1 MSLSLLLD
9 SADPEVWMK
18 WLPTGI
24 FNGITTNP
32 TLLKQVGEPSSL
44 QNLRRLAKLANNIGC
59 KELHL
64 QAWGSSVQDFADYG
78 FEIGKLSTPQ
88 MKVHV
93 KIPIT
98 QVGSEA
104 AKLLISSN
112 ISVTL
117 TGCYEAK
124 QVLIAAALGA
134 TYIAPY
140 LGRIND
146 TGKDG
151 LTELVTMQKVLDRT
165 SSKCKVL
172 TASIREIKE
181 INYLAC
187 NGISVFTINSKLVEN
202 LFDSKLTEQA
212 SKTFFKDAKMQ

>member
-1 MSLSLLLD
+1 
-9 SADPEVWMK
+9 
-18 WLPTGI
+18 
-24 FNGITTNP
+24 
-32 TLLKQVGEPSSL
+32 
-44 QNLRRLAKLANNIGC
+44 
-59 KELHL
+59 
-64 QAWGSSVQDFADYG
+64 
-78 FEIGKLSTPQ
+78 

-98 QVGSEA
+98 QSGSEA

-151 LTELVTMQKVLDRT
+151 LTELVTMQKILDRT

-181 INYLAC
+181 INYLAS
-187 NGISVFTINSKLVEN
+187 NGISVFTINTKLVEN
-202 LFDSKLTEQA
+202 LFDSKLTQQA
-212 SKTFFKDAKMQ
+212 SKTFLKDAKMQ